1 MLVRNDKAWDYA
13 IVMLKA
19 DSLELTPEM
28 MEMIEKERTGTGL
41 FPFEI
46 PLPKSFLNRFMD
58 CLRPIFSLPQY
69 FFIIHTD
76 FHFYHDIKLIMMGR
90 GYLSRKKVT

>member
-28 MEMIEKERTGTGL
+28 MEMIEKEKRG
-41 FPFEI
+41 EI
-46 PLPKSFLNRFMD
+46 TKEE
-58 CLRPIFSLPQY
+58 
-69 FFIIHTD
+69 
-76 FHFYHDIKLIMMGR
+76 IKEALAGR
-90 GYLSRKKVT
+90 YKKTQAERD